1 MSKEKEKEKEKEK
14 KMTTNRYTMLLISV
28 FVYLLIGFW
37 VLAIFLGYFELN
49 LKLYK
54 WSLLLVLITYPMM
67 VISATSYLLGRA
79 IFVPKKSTVNK
90 IFLIALLLLTCVVSV
105 GLSYEILIIKR
116 GMTVWQ
122 YSINAI
128 IAVTM
133 FIAFPM
139 FLAKPNKSLL
149 KLTAEAHKG
158 F

>member
-1 MSKEKEKEKEKEK
+1 
-14 KMTTNRYTMLLISV
+14 MTTNRYTMLFISA
-28 FVYLLIGFW
+28 FAFLFILY
-37 VLAIFLGYFELN
+37 LAIGMLVVVFDFDLN
-49 LKLYK
+49 LKPYK
-54 WSLLLVLITYPMM
+54 YLILLVLITYP
-67 VISATSYLLGRA
+67 VVAIIITSYLLGRA
-79 IFVPKKSTVNK
+79 VFVPKKSTVNK
-90 IFLIALLLLTCVVSV
+90 TFLIALLLLTCVVSV

-122 YSINAI
+122 YGINAI

-149 KLTAEAHKG
+149 KLTAKAHKG

>member
-1 MSKEKEKEKEKEK
+1 
-14 KMTTNRYTMLLISV
+14 MTTNRYTMLLISV
-28 FVYLLIGFW
+28 FVYLFIGFW

-49 LKLYK
+49 LKPYK
-54 WSLLLVLITYPMM
+54 SSLLLVLITYPMM

-122 YSINAI
+122 YSINSI
-128 IAVTM
+128 IVITM
-133 FIAFPM
+133 FVAFPM

-149 KLTAEAHKG
+149 KLTAKAHKG